1 MAVSHSGQFS
11 LRIKLRDEAR
21 FINFHEG
28 RNAAVVARLREWL
41 AASRPGPLL
50 ICGDCGVGKSHLL
63 NAACLSFEAS
73 GLEALYLSLSEAAEL
88 APQALEGFEQFDLVC
103 LDELEVLPASLEW
116 QEALLHLY
124 NRVLDGGGHL
134 LVASRTPPGA
144 QKWALQDLA
153 SRLRALPVMQLG
165 LPRDEDRHA
174 MLTAR
179 AASRGLIL
187 PDEVAGYILRRAPRD
202 TGRLLGIL
210 EQLDDASLQHQRRL
224 TVPFV
229 KHILGW

>member
-1 MAVSHSGQFS
+1 MVVSHDGQFS

-21 FINFHEG
+21 FANFHEG
-28 RNAAVVARLREWL
+28 RNGAVVSRIQSWL
-41 AASRPGPLL
+41 ELENPEPMLL
-50 ICGDCGVGKSHLL
+50 CGDSGVGKSHLL
-63 NAACLSFEAS
+63 NAACLAFEQQ
-73 GLEALYLSLSEAAEL
+73 GLDALYLSLSEAAAL
-88 APQALEGFEQFDLVC
+88 APEALEGFERVDLLC
-103 LDELEVLPASLEW
+103 LDELEALPATAEW

-124 NRVLDGGGHL
+124 NRVLDSGGHL
-134 LVASRTPPGA
+134 LVASRTPPGT
-144 QKWALQDLA
+144 QSWALADLG
-153 SRLRALPVMQLG
+153 SRLRALPVVQLG

-179 AASRGLIL
+179 ASSRGLIL

-202 TGRLLGIL
+202 TGELLGIL
-210 EQLDDASLQHQRRL
+210 ERLDDASLQHQRRL

>member
-1 MAVSHSGQFS
+1 MVVSHGGQFP
-11 LRIKLRDEAR
+11 LRIRLRDEAR
-21 FINFHEG
+21 FVNFQAG

-41 AASRPGPLL
+41 ATSSAGPLL
-50 ICGDCGVGKSHLL
+50 LCGDAGAGKSHLL
-63 NAACLSFEAS
+63 NAACLSFEQE
-73 GLEALYLSLSEAAEL
+73 GLEALYLSLSEAAAL
-88 APQALEGFEQFDLVC
+88 APEALEGFECFDLVC
-103 LDELEVLPASLEW
+103 LDELEALPGTLEW

-124 NRVLDGGGHL
+124 NRILDGGGHL
-134 LVASRTPPGA
+134 LIASRTPPA
-144 QKWALQDLA
+144 SDDWLLADLA
-153 SRLRALPVMQLG
+153 SRLRAVPVLQLA

-179 AASRGLIL
+179 ASSRGLIL

-210 EQLDDASLQHQRRL
+210 DQLDEASLQHQRRL

>member
-1 MAVSHSGQFS
+1 MVVSHGGQFP
-11 LRIKLRDEAR
+11 LRIRLRDEAR
-21 FINFHEG
+21 FVNFHAG

-41 AASRPGPLL
+41 ATSPAGPLL
-50 ICGDCGVGKSHLL
+50 LCGDAGAGKSHLL
-63 NAACLSFEAS
+63 NAACLSFEQE
-73 GLEALYLSLSEAAEL
+73 GLEALYLSLSEAAAL
-88 APQALEGFEQFDLVC
+88 APEALEGFECFDLVC
-103 LDELEVLPASLEW
+103 LDELEALPGSLAW

-124 NRVLDGGGHL
+124 NRILDGGGHL
-134 LVASRTPPGA
+134 LIASRTLPASGDWLLA
-144 QKWALQDLA
+144 DLA
-153 SRLRALPVMQLG
+153 SRLRAAPVLQLA

-179 AASRGLIL
+179 ASSRGLIL

-210 EQLDDASLQHQRRL
+210 DRLDEASLQHQRRL